1 MQKILHFT
9 ILAIFLSLLISCDN
23 PNITVCVS
31 VPEKGGFNCSL
42 AGGKMYLLPYAK
54 SDNYI
59 ALPAEDARTLIEK
72 CYKQDSQ

>member
-1 MQKILHFT
+1 MQKILRSM
-9 ILAIFLSLLISCDN
+9 ILAILASSLISCEH

-42 AGGKMYLLPYAK
+42 AGGTMYLLPYAK

-59 ALPAEDARTLIEK
+59 ALPPEDARTVIEK
-72 CYKQDSQ
+72 CYKQGEE